1 MSYQEEPMKR
11 ERNLESHDH
20 SVFIDQHR
28 FFPLLVRDLDSLDA
42 EERLYIKQ
50 IYNSYSR
57 ESIEKLVSKN
67 QIIPFAAHIFT
78 NLDCDSNFWRS
89 KYDYYVLRNNEIR
102 SMLEDVFIALKNY
115 NCSSITLTENF
126 AALLASESNIGCFCS
141 GDVDLSA
148 DILEQ
153 EKITECMNSIG
164 FYSKEQ
170 PRSIGEYSGQSM
182 QFFNTN
188 VLSDGF
194 WINVI
199 WKPVTR
205 AFLVQDKYEKRL
217 SRDRLNAT
225 TLEGSSIRILESTSL
240 LYFCALHS
248 AAGHYFTL
256 TPGLRL
262 YVDIDRIVR
271 NVNID
276 WDDIIAW
283 EQEDDAGIRIS
294 MSLYLS
300 KKLLKTPIP
309 EKAYKNLFLKKRNR
323 RLANYLLDSKSNAIQ
338 SKSSKIRRLYVE
350 LLSDNKFMF
359 FNLIRRFYITISSKL

>member
-1 MSYQEEPMKR
+1 
-11 ERNLESHDH
+11 
-20 SVFIDQHR
+20 
-28 FFPLLVRDLDSLDA
+28 
-42 EERLYIKQ
+42 
-50 IYNSYSR
+50 
-57 ESIEKLVSKN
+57 
-67 QIIPFAAHIFT
+67 
-78 NLDCDSNFWRS
+78 
-89 KYDYYVLRNNEIR
+89 
-102 SMLEDVFIALKNY
+102 
-115 NCSSITLTENF
+115 
-126 AALLASESNIGCFCS
+126 
-141 GDVDLSA
+141 
-148 DILEQ
+148 
-153 EKITECMNSIG
+153 MNSIG